1 MITVI
6 ADDLTG
12 AAEIAGVCLR
22 YGLKV
27 AFGLDSVPEELADVV
42 VIATDS
48 RSGTIDGA
56 YRIHRLMATKALTAD
71 NTLVFK
77 KVDSVLRGY
86 VVQELKALM
95 TVSGKSKVLL
105 QPSNPVA
112 GRCIREGKYFV
123 EETLLE
129 NTGFSS
135 DPDFPAD
142 TSDITDLLNQRA
154 LVGEKINQYPIIT
167 GRVVDFREKAFYV
180 PDCNSVEELGLP
192 LVNWDPDVLLAG
204 SAAFFEQVL
213 LKITGATKANN
224 NPKINISSAFL
235 IVCGT
240 AHPQGQRFLERL
252 KTEAGCPICYFPS
265 QFLQEKIS
273 EGEFSRW
280 AKSLIPDWKWSNKMA
295 VSVSQSKV
303 SFPGSSSLL
312 RLRMDEVVAELV
324 KNCPV
329 QELLIEGGATAYSV
343 LNYLKW
349 KTLIPEQELEP
360 GVVRMR
366 VGRKPSLYLTIKP
379 GSYSW
384 PSGIAGIK
392 D

>member
-27 AFGLDSVPEELADVV
+27 AFGLDSVPDEPADVV

-71 NTLVFK
+71 NTLIFK

-105 QPSNPVA
+105 QPSNPAA

-123 EETLLE
+123 EDTLLE

-142 TSDITDLLNQRA
+142 TSDVTDLLNERA
-154 LVGEKINQYPIIT
+154 LVGEKSNQYPIIT
-167 GRVVDFREKAFYV
+167 GNISGFRDKAFYV
-180 PDCNSVEELGLP
+180 PDCSSEEELGEP
-192 LVNWDPDVLLAG
+192 LVNWEPDVLLAG

-213 LKITGATKANN
+213 LKITGAKKANN
-224 NPKINISSAFL
+224 NNKIDISSAFL
-235 IVCGT
+235 MVCGT
-240 AHPQGQRFLERL
+240 SHPQGRRFLERL
-252 KTEAGCPICYFPS
+252 KAEAGCPIRYFPS

-280 AKSLIPDWKWSNKMA
+280 AKSLIPDWKWSNRMA
-295 VSVSQSKV
+295 ISVAQSKV

-312 RLRMDEVVAELV
+312 RLRMDEVVAEVV

-366 VGRKPSLYLTIKP
+366 VGRKPSLFLTIKP

-384 PSGIAGIK
+384 PSGIAGIRN
-392 D
+392 

>member
-27 AFGLDSVPEELADVV
+27 AFGLDSVPEEPADVV

-56 YRIHRLMATKALTAD
+56 YRIHRLMATKASTSD
-71 NTLVFK
+71 DTLIFK

-86 VVQELKALM
+86 IVQEIKAVM
-95 TVSGKSKVLL
+95 SVTGKSKVLL
-105 QPSNPVA
+105 QPANPAA
-112 GRCIREGKYFV
+112 GRCIRDGKYFV
-123 EETLLE
+123 GDTLLE
-129 NTGFSS
+129 DTGFSA
-135 DPDFPAD
+135 DPDFPAG
-142 TSDITDLLNQRA
+142 TSEVAELLNERA
-154 LVGEKINQYPIIT
+154 LVGDKANQFPIIT
-167 GRVVDFREKAFYV
+167 GDVREFQEKAIYL
-180 PDCNSVEELGLP
+180 PDCSSENELGFP
-192 LVNWDPDVLLAG
+192 LANWEPDTLLVG

-213 LKITGATKANN
+213 LKITGAKKAMATKS
-224 NPKINISSAFL
+224 IDISSSFL

-252 KTEAGCPICYFPS
+252 KTEAGCPIRYFPS

-295 VSVSQSKV
+295 ISVSQSKV

-366 VGRKPSLYLTIKP
+366 VGRRPSLYLTIKP

-392 D
+392 N